1 MSESYDQARRYGSKW
16 LLIERFVATGLI
28 ILGVTLSTYANGK
41 TIMPIILI
49 MMGVFEFFSNTI
61 KKYFWLRRHSK
72 SKLMDAQVEL
82 KVTDTGIDTSGPF
95 SNGHTEWDGIEK
107 TVRTPKG
114 ILVWPQ
120 KGIYWYLPENIA
132 GKEVID
138 LIEEKAS

>member
-1 MSESYDQARRYGSKW
+1 
-16 LLIERFVATGLI
+16 
-28 ILGVTLSTYANGK
+28 
-41 TIMPIILI
+41 
-49 MMGVFEFFSNTI
+49 
-61 KKYFWLRRHSK
+61 
-72 SKLMDAQVEL
+72 MDAQVEL

-95 SNGHTEWDGIEK
+95 SNGHIEWDGIEK